1 MDTIERSATAADA
14 TAQLVRALSPLAE
27 WRQV

>member
-14 TAQLVRALSPLAE
+14 TAQLVREPPLTE